1 MDKGKTVKRT
11 GDVRSAETGNEV
23 LGEMGMKTGNHRGVL
38 GSWDG
43 YCVLREWQFRPFII
57 PVPLG
62 WIGVIHVHHCTHDHN
77 QRTAQAVSTRVIL
90 GFSSQWHIVTLDL
103 GPLSL

>member
-1 MDKGKTVKRT
+1 MNKGKTVKRM
-11 GDVRSAETGNEV
+11 GDVCSAETENEV
-23 LGEMGMKTGNHRGVL
+23 LGEMGMETGNHRRVL

-43 YCVLREWQFRPFII
+43 YCVLREWQLCPFII

-62 WIGVIHVHHCTHDHN
+62 WIGVIHVHHCAHDHN

-90 GFSSQWHIVTLDL
+90 GFPSQWRVATLDL

>member
-1 MDKGKTVKRT
+1 MDKGKTVKGT

-23 LGEMGMKTGNHRGVL
+23 LREMGMEMGNHCGVL

-43 YCVLREWQFRPFII
+43 YCVLQEWQFRPFII

-77 QRTAQAVSTRVIL
+77 QWTTQAVSTRVIL
-90 GFSSQWHIVTLDL
+90 GFPSQWRVVTLDL